1 MIKTLTK
8 AALPLALGLALAGN
22 ADAFVVNKTFAGNYW
37 EGPDKD
43 GRGVILDIAPD
54 GSQEFG
60 NTAIVQ
66 WFTYRNGEPI
76 WLLGVGAI
84 NQNTNIADLDIFE
97 FVGGDFGDAYSV
109 NDRTREEWG
118 SGTLTF
124 NSCNEIVLE
133 ATGTDGSATQVL
145 SPVTQGDCVV
155 EEKFESCPAF
165 ASAGLLPGS
174 CIISGDIT
182 QDVTLTNETTWL
194 PRGKVTVTDGAT
206 VTIEPNTEIIGG
218 TGAGVDYVVVA
229 QGGKMIAEGTQSN
242 PIVMRGDNA
251 VARGEWG
258 GLAINGYA
266 PINGC
271 AEGTEVCTA
280 EGEGDS
286 GTYGGNDPQDSSG
299 VYRYM
304 IVSNA
309 GFEFSPDNELNGI
322 ALQGVGAGTTF
333 EYVQV
338 HLNADD
344 GIEPFGGTVNMKHIV
359 LTGHGDDSFDW
370 TKGFR
375 GKAQYVLIKQYG
387 DDADRAI
394 EADNNGSN
402 NDATPRSQPMLAN
415 FTIIGP
421 GSATADGS
429 HGVLIREGTAAHMAN
444 FLVTGSVET
453 CFDIDQT
460 ATFTQADAGESS
472 IVNSVLG
479 GCIEATFD
487 DDAAD
492 PFLVSEWVLGQAG
505 NVDTDPQVTN
515 YIPNAGSPAFGIG
528 AVPFEDAFFDNVD
541 FAGAVRDAKSDW
553 TKGWTVGLDR
563 SGPIQ

>member
-1 MIKTLTK
+1 MIKTLAK
-8 AALPLALGLALAGN
+8 AALPVALGLAMAGH

-37 EGPDKD
+37 EGPEKD

-66 WFTYRNGEPI
+66 WFTYRAGEPI
-76 WLLGVGAI
+76 WLLGVGSI
-84 NQNTNIADLDIFE
+84 NQNTNVAALDIYE
-97 FVGGDFGDAYSV
+97 FVGGDFGNAYSV
-109 NDRTREEWG
+109 NDRTREDWG
-118 SGTLTF
+118 TGTLTF
-124 NSCNEIVLE
+124 NSCNELILE

-155 EEKFESCPAF
+155 QEKFESCPAF
-165 ASAGLLPGS
+165 ATEGLLNGS
-174 CIISGDIT
+174 CIVTGDIT
-182 QDVTLTNETTWL
+182 QDVTLTNEITWL
-194 PRGKVTVTDGAT
+194 VRGKVTVTDGAT

-229 QGGKMIAEGTQSN
+229 QGGKMIADGTQAN
-242 PIVMRGDNA
+242 PIVMRGDTA

-271 AEGTEVCTA
+271 SEGTDVCTA
-280 EGEGDS
+280 QGEGDS

-309 GFEFSPDNELNGI
+309 GFEFSPENELNGI

-370 TKGFR
+370 TKGYR

-460 ATFTQADAGESS
+460 ATFTQATAGESS

-487 DDAAD
+487 DDPAD
-492 PFLVSEWVLGQAG
+492 PFVISDWVLGQSG

>member
-1 MIKTLTK
+1 MIKMLAK
-8 AALPLALGLALAGN
+8 AALPVALGLALAGN

-37 EGPDKD
+37 EGPEKD

-76 WLLGVGAI
+76 WLLGVGSI
-84 NQNTNIADLDIFE
+84 NQNTNVADLDIFE
-97 FVGGDFGDAYSV
+97 FVGGDFGDAFSV
-109 NDRTREEWG
+109 NDRTREDWG
-118 SGTLTF
+118 TGTLTF
-124 NSCNEIVLE
+124 NSCNEIVLN

-165 ASAGLLPGS
+165 STAGLLNGS
-174 CIISGDIT
+174 CIVAGDIT
-182 QDVTLTNETTWL
+182 QDVTLTNEITWL
-194 PRGKVTVTDGAT
+194 VRGKVTVQDGAT

-229 QGGKMIAEGTQSN
+229 QGGKMIADGTAAN
-242 PIVMRGDNA
+242 PIVMRGDSA

-280 EGEGDS
+280 QGEGDS
-286 GTYGGNDPQDSSG
+286 GTYGGNDPQDNSG

-333 EYVQV
+333 EFVQV

-344 GIEPFGGTVNMKHIV
+344 GIEPFGGTVNMKNIV

-370 TKGFR
+370 TKGYR

-387 DDADRAI
+387 DDADRSI

-460 ATFTQADAGESS
+460 ATFTQATAGESS

-492 PFLVSEWVLGQAG
+492 PFVISDWVLGQAG

-515 YIPNAGSPAFGIG
+515 YIPNAGSPAIGIG
-528 AVPFEDAFFDNVD
+528 EVPFEDAFFDNVD

>member
-8 AALPLALGLALAGN
+8 AALPVALGLALVGN

-76 WLLGVGAI
+76 WLLGVGSI
-84 NQNTNIADLDIFE
+84 NQNTNVADLDIFE
-97 FVGGDFGDAYSV
+97 FVGGDFGDAYSA
-109 NDRTREEWG
+109 NDRTREDWG

-124 NSCNEIVLE
+124 NSCNEVVLE

-155 EEKFESCPAF
+155 QEKFESCPSF
-165 ASAGLLPGS
+165 ATEGLLPGS

-182 QDVTLTNETTWL
+182 QDVTLTNEITWL
-194 PRGKVTVTDGAT
+194 PRGKVTVADGAT
-206 VTIEPNTEIIGG
+206 VTIEPNTEIVGG

-229 QGGKMIAEGTQSN
+229 QGGKMIADGTQAN
-242 PIVMRGDNA
+242 PIIMRGDSA

-271 AEGTEVCTA
+271 SEGTEVCTA

-304 IVSNA
+304 VVSNA
-309 GFEFSPDNELNGI
+309 GFEFSPENELNGI

-487 DDAAD
+487 DDSAD
-492 PFLVSEWVLGQAG
+492 PFLVSEWVLGQTG
-505 NVDTDPQVTN
+505 NVDADPQVTN
-515 YIPNAGSPAFGIG
+515 YIPNAGSPAFGVG

>member
-1 MIKTLTK
+1 MIKTLKK
-8 AALPLALGLALAGN
+8 AALPLAMGLAFAGSAN
-22 ADAFVVNKTFAGNYW
+22 AFVVNETFTGNYY
-37 EGPDKD
+37 EGEAKS
-43 GRGVILDIAPD
+43 GRGLILDIFPD

-60 NTAIVQ
+60 NNVLAQ
-66 WFTYRNGEPI
+66 WFTYRDGEPV
-76 WLLGVGAI
+76 WLIGTGSV
-84 NQNTNIADLDIFE
+84 NQNTNVADLTILE
-97 FVGGDFGDAYSV
+97 FVGGDFGPEFVTADA
-109 NDRTREEWG
+109 TRSTWG
-118 SGTLTF
+118 TGTLTF

-133 ATGTDGSATQVL
+133 YDGTDGAGTQTL
-145 SPVTQGDCVV
+145 QPVTQGDCVV
-155 EEKFESCPAF
+155 DQKFTSCPSF
-165 ASAGLLPGS
+165 STAGLLPGS
-174 CIISGDIT
+174 CIISGEIT
-182 QDVTLTNETTWL
+182 TDVTLTNEILWL
-194 PRGKVTVTDGAT
+194 PRGKVTVADGAT
-206 VTIEPNTEIIGG
+206 VTIEPNTEIVGG

-229 QGGKMIAEGTQSN
+229 QGGKMIAEGTPNN
-242 PIVMRGDNA
+242 PIIMRGDAA

-271 AEGTEVCTA
+271 AEGTAVCTA

-286 GTYGGNDPQDSSG
+286 GTYGGNDPMDSSG
-299 VYRYM
+299 SYRYL

-309 GFEFSPDNELNGI
+309 GFEFAPDNELNGI

-344 GIEPFGGTVNMKHIV
+344 GIEPFGGTVNMKYIV

-370 TKGFR
+370 TKGYV

-387 DDADRAI
+387 DDADRGI

-402 NDATPRSQPMLAN
+402 NDALPRSQPMLAN
-415 FTIIGP
+415 FTIIGA
-421 GSATADGS
+421 GEGADGS
-429 HGVLIREGTAAHMAN
+429 HGVLIREGTAAHIAN
-444 FLVTGSVET
+444 FVVTGSPET
-453 CFDIDQT
+453 CLDIDQT
-460 ATFTQADAGESS
+460 ATFTQATAGESS
-472 IVNSVLG
+472 VVNSVFG
-479 GCIEATFD
+479 GCVQSTFD
-487 DDAAD
+487 DSSSD
-492 PFLVSEWVLGQAG
+492 PFLVSTWVLGQDG
-505 NVDTDPQVTN
+505 NVDANPNLVN
-515 YIPNAGSPAFGIG
+515 YIPAANSPAFSVP

>member
-1 MIKTLTK
+1 M
-8 AALPLALGLALAGN
+8 N
-22 ADAFVVNKTFAGNYW
+22 SWV
-37 EGPDKD
+37 
-43 GRGVILDIAPD
+43 VILEMP
-54 GSQEFG
+54 
-60 NTAIVQ
+60 
-66 WFTYRNGEPI
+66 
-76 WLLGVGAI
+76 
-84 NQNTNIADLDIFE
+84 
-97 FVGGDFGDAYSV
+97 
-109 NDRTREEWG
+109 TREDWG
-118 SGTLTF
+118 TGTLTF
-124 NSCNEIVLE
+124 NSCNELILE

-155 EEKFESCPAF
+155 QEKFESCPAF
-165 ASAGLLPGS
+165 ATEGLLNGS
-174 CIISGDIT
+174 CIVTGDIT
-182 QDVTLTNETTWL
+182 QDVTLTNEITWL
-194 PRGKVTVTDGAT
+194 VRGKVTVTDGAT

-229 QGGKMIAEGTQSN
+229 QGGKMIADGTQAN
-242 PIVMRGDNA
+242 PIVMRGDTA

-271 AEGTEVCTA
+271 SEGTDVCTA
-280 EGEGDS
+280 QGEGDS

-309 GFEFSPDNELNGI
+309 GFEFSPENELNGI

-370 TKGFR
+370 TKGYR

-460 ATFTQADAGESS
+460 ATFTQATAGESS

-479 GCIEATFD
+479 GFIEATFD
-487 DDAAD
+487 DDPAD
-492 PFLVSEWVLGQAG
+492 PFVISDWVLGQSG